1 MRLVVLFGYRYC
13 SVGRYEI
20 FVLEVENALV
30 FALLKTH
37 SHLIL
42 FSDIP
47 PCRISVYAV
56 IFGAMALFLY
66 QEKHR
71 TLGMASESN
80 ANA

>member
-1 MRLVVLFGYRYC
+1 MYLKDKTSYRFKKGWEEYKEQSYIFLPKVFSSFIGNVVL
-13 SVGRYEI
+13 
-20 FVLEVENALV
+20 
-30 FALLKTH
+30 
-37 SHLIL
+37 
-42 FSDIP
+42 
-47 PCRISVYAV
+47 YAV